1 MKTIVNDDLRTLY
14 GWVKRTREILFEYT
28 QSLPNDV
35 YILEKPEF
43 AYGSIRNVHAH
54 VAQCYLW
61 WIGRIGLHLDWAT
74 IEPNPSSLTDIPAMR
89 QQFRTVDTVVEQAL
103 EAFTTPDV
111 IFERHHP
118 RHGALKLT
126 QRWLVMHPITHEFHH
141 KGQLLAMGRMLGHPL
156 PSNADADLVLPG

>member
-1 MKTIVNDDLRTLY
+1 VKTIVNDDLRTLY

-35 YILEKPEF
+35 YTLEKPEF

-61 WIGRIGLHLDWAT
+61 WIGRIGLNLDWAAL
-74 IEPNPSSLTDIPAMR
+74 EPHPSSLTDVPAMR

-103 EAFTTPDV
+103 EAFTTPDA
-111 IFERHHP
+111 ILEFQHP
-118 RHGALKLT
+118 RDGRLKLT

-141 KGQLLAMGRMLGHPL
+141 KGQLLAMGRMLSHPL
-156 PSNADADLVLPG
+156 PSSADADLVLPG